1 MSAVCKALRL
11 LRLPKHYRTVASSH
25 PGPGSAPGSVV
36 DQAITYVR
44 EKRSLG
50 EHEQALDVLKS
61 TLAAQGP
68 NKTGVSAGR
77 CVYAAS
83 CLKEHASS
91 CNCDSTLHNHVLR

>member
-1 MSAVCKALRL
+1 MRAACKALRL
-11 LRLPKHYRTVASSH
+11 LRLPKYYRNVTSSH
-25 PGPGSAPGSVV
+25 PGVGSAPASVV

-44 EKRSLG
+44 ENRSLG

-77 CVYAAS
+77 CVSA
-83 CLKEHASS
+83 C
-91 CNCDSTLHNHVLR
+91 